1 LNYRHLHYFWRVA
14 RLGGVGIAARELHL
28 TPQTLSG
35 QIRMLE
41 GELGKSLFRKSGR
54 QLELTDDGRTA
65 LRFADAIFSLG
76 GELEDRF
83 KGARASGDRIEFR
96 VGVTEA
102 VPKSLAYRLIEP
114 ATRLGD
120 SVRIQNFSGKPL
132 SLLGDLAAH
141 RIDLVV
147 ADAPMPP
154 SMGFKVFN
162 HRLGQ
167 SGVSFFAARGLQRR
181 FRRRF
186 PGVLED
192 MPLLVPGPDTAV
204 AMRLRRWLDAR
215 NLRPNITGAFDD
227 SALMKAFGQGGQGAF
242 VAPTAIEAD
251 VEKRYEVRCI
261 GRTEEVFEEFF
272 AISVERRIRH
282 PCVALISGAARASL
296 SA

>member
-1 LNYRHLHYFWRVA
+1 MNFRHLHYFWRVA
-14 RLGGVGIAARELHL
+14 RLGALGVAARELHL

-35 QIRMLE
+35 QIHSLE
-41 GELGKSLFRKSGR
+41 ASLGRPLFRKAGR

-83 KGARASGDRIEFR
+83 RTQRAGSDVIEFR

-102 VPKSLAYRLIEP
+102 VPKSLAFRLLEP
-114 ATRLGD
+114 ATRAGD
-120 SVRIQNFSGKPL
+120 AVRIHNVCGKAVA
-132 SLLGDLAAH
+132 LLGELVAH

-147 ADAPMPP
+147 SDAPMPAG
-154 SMGFKVFN
+154 SGFKAFN

-167 SGVSFFAARGLQRR
+167 SGVSFFATPALRRR

-186 PGVLED
+186 PQVLQD
-192 MPLLVPGPDTAV
+192 MPLLVPGAETAV
-204 AMRLRRWLDAR
+204 AERLRRWLEVHE
-215 NLRPNITGAFDD
+215 LRPHIAGSFDD

-242 VAPTAIEAD
+242 IAPTAIEAD
-251 VEKRYEVRCI
+251 VARRYGVTCI
-261 GRTEEVFEEFF
+261 GRTDEVVEEFY
-272 AISVERRIRH
+272 AISIERRIHH
-282 PCVALISGAARASL
+282 PCVALVSAGARESL